1 MLFSFLFSYY
11 MTKYYAIIIFTG
23 KMETLNG
30 MTILAKLKQIND
42 FNIPVVLMSKDSNVE
57 YNNDY
62 LQAGFNNIIIK
73 PINKDTLL
81 NIINKY

>member
-1 MLFSFLFSYY
+1 MLYDKILHYNYFYGGE
-11 MTKYYAIIIFTG
+11 I
-23 KMETLNG
+23 EPLNG

-62 LQAGFNNIIIK
+62 LQAGFNDIIIK

>member
-1 MLFSFLFSYY
+1 MI
-11 MTKYYAIIIFTG
+11 KYCTIIIFMG
-23 KMETLNG
+23 EMEPLNG

>member
-1 MLFSFLFSYY
+1 M
-11 MTKYYAIIIFTG
+11 A
-23 KMETLNG
+23 
-30 MTILAKLKQIND
+30 ILAKLKQINN
-42 FNIPVVLMSKDSNVE
+42 FNIPVVLMSKDSKVE

-62 LQAGFNNIIIK
+62 LQAGFNDIIIK

>member
-1 MLFSFLFSYY
+1 
-11 MTKYYAIIIFTG
+11 
-23 KMETLNG
+23 MEPLNG
-30 MTILAKLKQIND
+30 MAILAKLKQINN
-42 FNIPVVLMSKDSNVE
+42 FNIPVVLMSKDSKVE

-62 LQAGFNNIIIK
+62 LQAGFNDIIIK

>member
-1 MLFSFLFSYY
+1 M
-11 MTKYYAIIIFTG
+11 A
-23 KMETLNG
+23 
-30 MTILAKLKQIND
+30 ILAKLKQINN

-62 LQAGFNNIIIK
+62 LQAGFNDIIIK

-81 NIINKY
+81 NIINTNKDGNSYVHKNSNF

>member
-1 MLFSFLFSYY
+1 M
-11 MTKYYAIIIFTG
+11 A
-23 KMETLNG
+23 
-30 MTILAKLKQIND
+30 ILAKLKQINN

>member
-1 MLFSFLFSYY
+1 
-11 MTKYYAIIIFTG
+11 
-23 KMETLNG
+23 MEPLNG
-30 MTILAKLKQIND
+30 MAILVKLKQINN

-73 PINKDTLL
+73 PINKDTIL

>member
-1 MLFSFLFSYY
+1 MI
-11 MTKYYAIIIFTG
+11 KYCTIIIFMG
-23 KMETLNG
+23 EMEPLNG

-62 LQAGFNNIIIK
+62 LQAGYNDIIIK

>member
-1 MLFSFLFSYY
+1 MI
-11 MTKYYAIIIFTG
+11 KYCTIIIFMG
-23 KMETLNG
+23 EMEPLNG

-62 LQAGFNNIIIK
+62 LQAGFNDIIIK

>member
-1 MLFSFLFSYY
+1 
-11 MTKYYAIIIFTG
+11 
-23 KMETLNG
+23 MEPLNG
-30 MTILAKLKQIND
+30 MAILAKLKQINN
-42 FNIPVVLMSKDSNVE
+42 FNIPVVLMSKDSNAE

-62 LQAGFNNIIIK
+62 LQAGFNDIIIK

>member
-1 MLFSFLFSYY
+1 

-23 KMETLNG
+23 EMETLNG

-62 LQAGFNNIIIK
+62 LQAGFNDIIIK

>member
-1 MLFSFLFSYY
+1 MI
-11 MTKYYAIIIFTG
+11 KYCTIIIFMG
-23 KMETLNG
+23 EMEPLNG

-42 FNIPVVLMSKDSNVE
+42 FNIPVVIMSKDSNVE

-62 LQAGFNNIIIK
+62 LQAGFNDIIIK

>member
-1 MLFSFLFSYY
+1 MI
-11 MTKYYAIIIFTG
+11 KYCTIIIFMG
-23 KMETLNG
+23 EMEPLNG
-30 MTILAKLKQIND
+30 MTILAKLKQINN

>member
-1 MLFSFLFSYY
+1 MI
-11 MTKYYAIIIFTG
+11 KYCTIIIFMG
-23 KMETLNG
+23 EMEPLNG

-42 FNIPVVLMSKDSNVE
+42 FNIPVVIMSKDSNVE

-73 PINKDTLL
+73 PIHKDTIL